1 MERDLTRDFAP
12 EHRSQMEE
20 VPPMHS
26 PPTGRSPERYIESG
40 EQLDALVG
48 MPSEA
53 SIRKESSVL
62 IPEYRAMIA
71 ASPFVVLATN
81 GPSGLDASPR
91 GDRAGFV
98 ECADDGT
105 ILLPER
111 PGNRRAD
118 SLRNLLGDP
127 RLALLF
133 LIPGIGETLRVTGR
147 ARISVEPTLLDRFAA
162 EGKRPVCVLEISV
175 DAVYFQ
181 CARAVLRA
189 NLWATPHPGI
199 REQVPT
205 PGAILAALSDGA
217 IDGSRYDL
225 ELPGRQRKT
234 LY

>member
-1 MERDLTRDFAP
+1 MEAVLSINFQP
-12 EHRSQMEE
+12 ETTS
-20 VPPMHS
+20 
-26 PPTGRSPERYIESG
+26 TARYIESVG
-40 EQLDALVG
+40 QLEALVG
-48 MPSEA
+48 TPGEA

-62 IPEYRAMIA
+62 VPAYKAMIA

-98 ECADDGT
+98 ECADDRT

-111 PGNRRAD
+111 PGNRRVD
-118 SLRNLLGDP
+118 SLRNLLADP

-147 ARISVEPTLLDRFAA
+147 AQISLDPALLDRFEV

-189 NLWATPHPGI
+189 NLWSPPDADI
-199 REQVPT
+199 RERVPT

-217 IDGSRYDL
+217 IDGCRYDL
-225 ELPGRQRKT
+225 ELPARQRKT